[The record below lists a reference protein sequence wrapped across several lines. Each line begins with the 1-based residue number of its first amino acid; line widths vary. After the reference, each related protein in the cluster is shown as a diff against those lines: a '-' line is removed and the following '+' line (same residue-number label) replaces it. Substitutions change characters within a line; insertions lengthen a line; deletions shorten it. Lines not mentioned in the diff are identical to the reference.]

1 MAPRGVVYLELDTVV
16 PCVCDNHSTS
26 LSLIMCG
33 TTAYASVQRQCLS
46 LQDINILGLACRWEA
61 GNTNEWAALTYPDE
75 VLPFVVAEF
84 KRMKER
90 QARLLGFQNGYHVQS
105 KL

>member
-1 MAPRGVVYLELDTVV
+1 MT
-16 PCVCDNHSTS
+16 HQSS
-26 LSLIMCG
+26 W
-33 TTAYASVQRQCLS
+33 
-46 LQDINILGLACRWEA
+46 CRWEA
-61 GNTNEWAALTYPDE
+61 GNANEWSALTYPDE

-90 QARLLGFQNGYHVQS
+90 QAQLLGFNNRFQTIQS

>member
-1 MAPRGVVYLELDTVV
+1 MPWL
-16 PCVCDNHSTS
+16 S
-26 LSLIMCG
+26 SLIRAC
-33 TTAYASVQRQCLS
+33 AS
-46 LQDINILGLACRWEA
+46 GCRWEA
-61 GNTNEWAALTYPDE
+61 GNTNEWSALTYPDE

-90 QARLLGFQNGYHVQS
+90 QAQLLGFNNRFQTIQS

>member
-1 MAPRGVVYLELDTVV
+1 MY
-16 PCVCDNHSTS
+16 
-26 LSLIMCG
+26 
-33 TTAYASVQRQCLS
+33 
-46 LQDINILGLACRWEA
+46 RWEA
-61 GNTNEWAALTYPDE
+61 GNTNEWSALTYPDE

-90 QARLLGFQNGYHVQS
+90 QANLLGFNNRFQTIQS

>member
-1 MAPRGVVYLELDTVV
+1 MWITQHV
-16 PCVCDNHSTS
+16 
-26 LSLIMCG
+26 
-33 TTAYASVQRQCLS
+33 
-46 LQDINILGLACRWEA
+46 LGRWEA
-61 GNTNEWAALTYPDE
+61 GNTDEWSALTYPDE

-90 QARLLGFQNGYHVQS
+90 QAHLLGFQKGFQPQS